1 MYICDLSCKSGLDS
15 VFSTDK
21 TTFPQIIRT
30 VSTDVEDVIC
40 MLNGE
45 SLFLTCLTQLTQQPQ
60 EETEK
65 LRIFITGHYLKECMK
80 LTSMFIFSNILVLQS
95 LL

>member
-15 VFSTDK
+15 IFSTDK
-21 TTFPQIIRT
+21 TTWPQTIRT
-30 VSTDVEDVIC
+30 VPTDVEDAIC

-45 SLFLTCLTQLTQQPQ
+45 GLFLTCLKQLTHQPQ

-65 LRIFITGHYLKECMK
+65 LRILITDHYLRECMK
-80 LTSMFIFSNILVLQS
+80 LMFIFSNILALQS

>member
-21 TTFPQIIRT
+21 TTWPQIIRT
-30 VSTDVEDVIC
+30 VQTDVEDAIC
-40 MLNGE
+40 MLNRE
-45 SLFLTCLTQLTQQPQ
+45 SLFFTCLKQLTQQPQ

-65 LRIFITGHYLKECMK
+65 LRILITDHCLRECME
-80 LTSMFIFSNILVLQS
+80 LMHGMDRLSEGF
-95 LL
+95 

>member
-21 TTFPQIIRT
+21 TTWPQIIRT
-30 VSTDVEDVIC
+30 VPTDVEDAIC
-40 MLNGE
+40 VLNGE
-45 SLFLTCLTQLTQQPQ
+45 SLFLTCLKQLTQQPQ

-65 LRIFITGHYLKECMK
+65 LRILITDHYLRECMK
-80 LTSMFIFSNILVLQS
+80 LMFIFSNILVLQP